1 MSSPQQLLE
10 IIKIQTEIAKLGLD
24 LGSVMALV
32 VDRTLELVGADGAAV
47 ELAEGEDMVYRA
59 TSGIAKQYLGLR
71 LKLETSLSG
80 LSVRTGDILRCDD
93 TEIDDRVDREA
104 CRRVGLRSMIVMP
117 LRHKGL
123 TVGVLKAM
131 SSQPA
136 KFDDADMELLG
147 LLSELI
153 GAAMFY
159 ATKYDIDDLFHR
171 ATHDSLTGLANR
183 ALFMDRLRQE
193 VARSDRE
200 PQSVGVLMI
209 DMDRL
214 KFLNDFYGHRVG
226 DAAIVELSHRIKK
239 GARTTDTVA
248 RLGGDEFAMLLVPIE
263 IPQGVDVAIERM
275 KIEIEKQFSFDG
287 STYELRASIGAAHY
301 PDDGTDI
308 NQLIDIADQRMYS
321 SKKQRRSETQET
333 KAPSA

>member
-1 MSSPQQLLE
+1 MPNSQRLLQ
-10 IIKIQTEIAKLGLD
+10 IIHIQTEIAKLGLD
-24 LGSVMALV
+24 LGGVMALV
-32 VDRTLELVGADGAAV
+32 VERTLELVGADGAAV

-59 TSGIAKQYLGLR
+59 TSGVAQPYLGLR

-80 LSVRTGDILRCDD
+80 LCVRTGDILRCDD
-93 TEIDDRVDREA
+93 TEIDNRVDREA

-131 SSQPA
+131 SAQPA
-136 KFDDADMELLG
+136 KFDDSDMELLN

-193 VARSDRE
+193 VARSERE
-200 PQSVGVLMI
+200 PQSLGVLMI

-214 KFLNDFYGHRVG
+214 KYLNDFYGHRVG
-226 DAAIVELSHRIKK
+226 DAAIVEFSHRILK
-239 GARTTDTVA
+239 GARATDTVA
-248 RLGGDEFAMLLVPIE
+248 RLGGDEFGMLLVPIE
-263 IPQGVDVAIERM
+263 IPGGVDTAIERM
-275 KIEIEKQFSFDG
+275 TLEIEQQFTFDG
-287 STYELRASIGAAHY
+287 QTYDLRASIGAAHF
-301 PDDGTDI
+301 PSDSVDI
-308 NQLIDIADQRMYS
+308 NQLIDLADQRMYS
-321 SKKQRRSETQET
+321 TKKQRRGAGET
-333 KAPSA
+333 KASSP